1 MCYRSVIF
9 EKTSYI
15 MYTQFEVESH
25 FDGRVQVIFL
35 NQPEVFNSLNKV
47 MLKEL
52 KQAIDS
58 FGQDDVVR
66 CIAISG
72 RGKAFCA
79 GQNLKDAVDLH
90 DNVDDDREIQRMVI
104 DFYNPLVMSITHSR
118 KPIISLVNGPAVGA
132 GAMLALVT
140 DFTLATESSYF
151 SFAFSNIG
159 LIPDTA
165 GTYVLPRLVGRQVA
179 SYLAFTGK
187 KVPAMEAKKLGMVA
201 DVFSDEEFAE
211 KSFEI
216 LGLLSNAATKA
227 IGLTKKAFFEGET
240 NSLKEQL
247 DVESI
252 YQQSAAHSDDFNE
265 GIRAFLDKRKPSY
278 TGR

>member
-1 MCYRSVIF
+1 
-9 EKTSYI
+9 

-25 FDGRVQVIFL
+25 FDGRLQVIFL

-52 KQAIDS
+52 KEAVDD
-58 FGQDDVVR
+58 FDKQDEVR

-79 GQNLKDAVDLH
+79 GQNLKDAVDMK

-104 DFYNPLVMSITHSR
+104 DYYNPLVMSIVTCH
-118 KPIISLVNGPAVGA
+118 KPIVSLVNGPAVGA
-132 GAMLALVT
+132 GAMLALIA
-140 DFTLATESSYF
+140 DFTLATESAYF
-151 SFAFSNIG
+151 SLAFANIG

-165 GTYVLPRLVGRQVA
+165 GTYYLPRLVGRQVA

-187 KVPAMEAKKLGMVA
+187 KVPAIEAKKLGMVA
-201 DVFSDEEFAE
+201 DVFSDSEFAE
-211 KSFEI
+211 KSFEV
-216 LGLLSNAATKA
+216 LALLSNAATKA
-227 IGLTKKAFFEGET
+227 IGLTKKAFFEAET

-252 YQQSAAHSDDFNE
+252 YQQSAARSEDFKE
-265 GIRAFLDKRKPSY
+265 GITAFLEKRKPLY
-278 TGR
+278 KGN